1 MEYKGSA
8 DEDHIFVNKVYND
21 NKENFDMLIKQNKER
36 PEYLEQARIFQEQ
49 FEKLLQVSPRL
60 PEKSYNEEYR
70 HRNGGDLITLLI
82 IGHGNED
89 TSIRIVDAGSHE
101 RTQLISACGGTG
113 FSYFS
118 SLCDKS
124 NMSNWYVN
132 LISEFYKRHG
142 IININERPE
151 LLDDLIM
158 LLESKAIECGATIQ
172 CTNELPFLTKMGS
185 HCIFSNGLANYQRS
199 LDFNPEPSQQYFGD
213 YFGIYMI
220 SSTNKQDLPF
230 CLPNRLKFNP
240 NSEEF
245 TKYNL
250 LTWHAFQQN
259 WLNRLKK
266 LRESSRLKKLL
277 REKEIDLSEL
287 ILILIFLD
295 YNNRIIFDFTCR
307 DVVEYDEDEL
317 EGDDIDEDKLEGD
330 DIDEDKLEGDKLEG
344 DDIDNEV
351 KGSTEESPE
360 DSSMIFGPSRLSQ
373 LIKAF
378 KSRALPYQQSTNNSL
393 TPSERRL
400 GNRKYIKKIKDYIE
414 SLKVKSDLTS
424 EENKELTDLELAY
437 SKFKHINRPYNKS
450 SFKRKSQRAVK
461 ANRVFKEQQ
470 TFGGKHKKTKKQKR
484 KTKKT
489 KKTKK

>member
-1 MEYKGSA
+1 MG
-8 DEDHIFVNKVYND
+8 DEDHVYVNKVYSD
-21 NKENFDMLIKQNKER
+21 NKENFDMLIEENKKR
-36 PEYLEQARIFQEQ
+36 PDYQEQARIFQEH
-49 FEKLLQVSPRL
+49 FEKLLQVPPMP

-70 HRNGGDLITLLI
+70 VRHGGDLITLLI

-142 IININERPE
+142 IVNINERPGVF
-151 LLDDLIM
+151 DDLIM

-172 CTNELPFLTKMGS
+172 CTNKLPFLTKMGS

-199 LDFNPEPSQQYFGD
+199 LDFNPEESQENFRD

-220 SSTNKQDLPF
+220 SSTNDEDLQF
-230 CLPNRLKFNP
+230 CLPTHLTFTA

-250 LTWHAFQQN
+250 LTWVAFQQN
-259 WLNRLKK
+259 WLKRLKK
-266 LRESSRLKKLL
+266 SKYKDFLKNLIID
-277 REKEIDLSEL
+277 KEIKLSEL
-287 ILILIFLD
+287 ILILILLG
-295 YNNRIIFDFTCR
+295 YTNRIIFDFTCR
-307 DVVEYDEDEL
+307 DVVEYEEDHLEGDEDEL
-317 EGDDIDEDKLEGD
+317 EDDED
-330 DIDEDKLEGDKLEG
+330 
-344 DDIDNEV
+344 EV

-360 DSSMIFGPSRLSQ
+360 DSSMIFGPSRLTQ
-373 LIKAF
+373 LIRAF

-400 GNRKYIKKIKDYIE
+400 VNRKYIERIKDYIE
-414 SLKVKSDLTS
+414 SLNVKPDLTS
-424 EENKELTDLELAY
+424 EEQKELTDLELAY
-437 SKFKHINRPYNKS
+437 SKFKHIVPYNIS
-450 SFKRKSQRAVK
+450 SLKRKSLSAVE
-461 ANRVFKEQQ
+461 AAREFKVKKSNEK

-484 KTKKT
+484 KTKKR
-489 KKTKK
+489 KTKKPRKQKNKIE